1 MGKTGARTRA
11 LDTLLTQVG
20 RPPTRPRPPAPRLAR
35 MPPEAAENVEAL
47 YVALGGRRG
56 APALGPRGWDL
67 LAGETLVEL
76 DEEQHFN
83 RYRATT
89 LQTGW
94 AEQLPWTT
102 PYQGWCATEEDACLK
117 AAVRQGFWTTP
128 TSTAQFGPSAP
139 RSDIDAPGGAARWK
153 QRALYDAMR
162 DSAALAGVL
171 GYRLARLS
179 VHDSIDGTRLN
190 DILTG
195 RFLTG
200 RTPNLEAFVALLD
213 SRTLTP
219 SS

>member
-20 RPPTRPRPPAPRLAR
+20 RPPAPRLAR

-89 LQTGW
+89 LQTG
-94 AEQLPWTT
+94 
-102 PYQGWCATEEDACLK
+102 
-117 AAVRQGFWTTP
+117 
-128 TSTAQFGPSAP
+128 
-139 RSDIDAPGGAARWK
+139 
-153 QRALYDAMR
+153 
-162 DSAALAGVL
+162 
-171 GYRLARLS
+171 
-179 VHDSIDGTRLN
+179 
-190 DILTG
+190 
-195 RFLTG
+195 
-200 RTPNLEAFVALLD
+200 
-213 SRTLTP
+213 
-219 SS
+219 

>member
-89 LQTGW
+89 LQTG
-94 AEQLPWTT
+94 
-102 PYQGWCATEEDACLK
+102 
-117 AAVRQGFWTTP
+117 
-128 TSTAQFGPSAP
+128 
-139 RSDIDAPGGAARWK
+139 
-153 QRALYDAMR
+153 
-162 DSAALAGVL
+162 
-171 GYRLARLS
+171 
-179 VHDSIDGTRLN
+179 
-190 DILTG
+190 
-195 RFLTG
+195 
-200 RTPNLEAFVALLD
+200 
-213 SRTLTP
+213 
-219 SS
+219 